1 MAKSLTKNVLIGYED
16 HMITI
21 RRARQE
27 DKESIWNVHIRAI
40 QEVCKSHYSPKEI
53 KDWSEVL
60 KPCRYNEPIKRRSL
74 FVAVDD
80 NLIVGFGNLNQYS
93 GEIEAVYVAPEYVR
107 RGVGRE
113 ILQALESVAR
123 DVGLTLLRLSSSL
136 NAVQFYENAGYRR
149 QQQRRYLLPCEMVAC
164 LPMIKELASTKR
176 R

>member
-1 MAKSLTKNVLIGYED
+1 MV
-16 HMITI
+16 TI
-21 RRARQE
+21 RRATQR
-27 DKESIWNVHIRAI
+27 DRESIWNVHIRAI
-40 QEVCKSHYSPKEI
+40 QEVCKSHYSQKEI
-53 KDWSEVL
+53 EDWSEVI
-60 KPCRYNEPIKRRSL
+60 KPTRYNEPIKRGAF

-80 NLIVGFGNLNQYS
+80 NVIVGFGNLNQDS

-123 DVGLTLLRLSSSL
+123 DVGLKLLRLSSSL

-164 LPMIKELASTKR
+164 LPMVKELTSTKR

>member
-1 MAKSLTKNVLIGYED
+1 
-16 HMITI
+16 MITI
-21 RRARQE
+21 RRATQR
-27 DKESIWNVHIRAI
+27 DRESIWNVHIRAI
-40 QEVCKSHYSPKEI
+40 QEVCKSHYSQKEI
-53 KDWSEVL
+53 EDWSEAL
-60 KPCRYNEPIKRRSL
+60 KPTRYNEPIRRGSF

-80 NLIVGFGNLNQYS
+80 NVIVGFGNLNQDS

-123 DVGLTLLRLSSSL
+123 DVGLTVLRLSSSL

-164 LPMIKELASTKR
+164 LPMAKELASTTRK
-176 R
+176 